1 MHYLNLLL
9 ISFIVEICAFS
20 TFSTGSSNGAFKD
33 AIFNPKRNEYFWK
46 TNTNILPI
54 IQNKAITI
62 CNGWRICHI
71 DKDSI
76 PKKKYTEFIKKT
88 DEKSSLCYKWVPL
101 NDKSDVRG
109 LITLSIDNETRQV
122 FIKKI
127 LPNPYIKSFEIDLL
141 KSDLDQIKLQDGF
154 KDYVVNYDLFEDENN
169 HLSN

>member
-1 MHYLNLLL
+1 M
-9 ISFIVEICAFS
+9 VESRAFS
-20 TFSTGSSNGAFKD
+20 AFSTGSSYGAFKD
-33 AIFNPKRNEYFWK
+33 AMFNSKRNEYFWK

-62 CNGWRICHI
+62 CNGWRISHI
-71 DKDSI
+71 DKDT
-76 PKKKYTEFIKKT
+76 PMKKKYTDFFYKA

-109 LITLSIDNETRQV
+109 LITLSIDKEFKQI

-127 LPNPYIKSFEIDLL
+127 LPNPYVNSFEIDLL
-141 KSDLDQIKLQDGF
+141 KSDIDQIRLQDGF
-154 KDYVVNYDLFEDENN
+154 KDYVINYDLFEDENY